1 MIEIDVLPASSEK
14 KSADAILLRI
24 GSFSYADHIS
34 ELLQLL
40 ENRSIEISR
49 TFIHD
54 LWNHKN
60 ELLIRSE
67 DGRRTINSID
77 SRLNENLAIL
87 SETLDLL
94 DERKINN
101 EIFGVSDSNRFGL
114 FKLGLYVLG
123 PSKAEFKSHFS
134 VEYQKRLSVLN
145 I

>member
-34 ELLQLL
+34 GLLQLL

-54 LWNHKN
+54 PWNHKN

-123 PSKAEFKSHFS
+123 PSKVEFKSHFP
-134 VEYQKRLSVLN
+134 VEYQKRLSMLN